1 MKRNSVEKTINASLN
16 SLKPSNNIVL
26 KAREYMKN
34 DKISTKYRKNS
45 IIKWSVAIASSLC
58 VIITLAVILPIMFT
72 NKYYGDDPRFIS
84 NGRTREVEFTS
95 ISDYSDEILS
105 FSFEKSECKK
115 IILNETNELLYII
128 ESFSPDEG
136 TKASKIEEI
145 VVMKEYT
152 GKVIQSIEKYMYM
165 NDECIIDNMI
175 CHYKEISNGV
185 FSYSF
190 SKNDYQYYIVIYETD
205 YATSVKIVE
214 TLIIADRS
222 E

>member
-34 DKISTKYRKNS
+34 DKTSTKYRKNS

-95 ISDYSDEILS
+95 ISD
-105 FSFEKSECKK
+105 
-115 IILNETNELLYII
+115 
-128 ESFSPDEG
+128 
-136 TKASKIEEI
+136 
-145 VVMKEYT
+145 
-152 GKVIQSIEKYMYM
+152 
-165 NDECIIDNMI
+165 
-175 CHYKEISNGV
+175 
-185 FSYSF
+185 
-190 SKNDYQYYIVIYETD
+190 
-205 YATSVKIVE
+205 
-214 TLIIADRS
+214 
-222 E
+222 